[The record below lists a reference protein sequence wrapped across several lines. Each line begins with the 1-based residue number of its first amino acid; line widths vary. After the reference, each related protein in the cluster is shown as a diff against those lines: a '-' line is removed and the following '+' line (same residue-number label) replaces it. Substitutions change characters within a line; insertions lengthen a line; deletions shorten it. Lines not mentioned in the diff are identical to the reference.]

1 MNCFVLLLQMLEK
14 VQASVSGIED
24 KLMANIQASVC
35 GMATEVSQLEA
46 RLSFLEG
53 QALNQYTCMVRS

>member
-1 MNCFVLLLQMLEK
+1 MLEK
-14 VQASVSGIED
+14 VQASISGIED
-24 KLMANIQASVC
+24 KLMANTQASVS

-46 RLSFLEG
+46 QLSFLEG

>member
-1 MNCFVLLLQMLEK
+1 MLEK

-24 KLMANIQASVC
+24 KLLENIQASVS
-35 GMATEVSQLEA
+35 GMATEVSQLEV

-53 QALNQYTCMVRS
+53 QALNQYKSMVRS

>member
-1 MNCFVLLLQMLEK
+1 MLEK

-24 KLMANIQASVC
+24 KLMANIQASVS
-35 GMATEVSQLEA
+35 GMAIEVSKLEA
-46 RLSFLEG
+46 RLSFLKG

>member
-1 MNCFVLLLQMLEK
+1 MLEK

-24 KLMANIQASVC
+24 KMMVNIQASVS
-35 GMATEVSQLEA
+35 GMAIEVSQLEA
-46 RLSFLEG
+46 RLSFLKG